1 MEKFLAVAVKSVG
14 PGGGTKL
21 FLPPTQPTS
30 PNFLSDAIRKTS
42 TTKTGEKRS
51 DWPLCNFDHDDLD
64 DDNSYEEPEDG
75 DDLGVQGCALPWP
88 PENCIE
94 MWKAEKAQVVSNCNA
109 NDVIKLQW
117 LLWNYNDYDKN
128 YN

>member
-42 TTKTGEKRS
+42 TTKTGEKR
-51 DWPLCNFDHDDLD
+51 PLGNFDHDDLD
-64 DDNSYEEPEDG
+64 DNNNYEDNEDG
-75 DDLGVQGCALPWP
+75 AGLCLALATR
-88 PENCIE
+88 ELHR
-94 MWKAEKAQVVSNCNA
+94 
-109 NDVIKLQW
+109 DVESRESTGGL
-117 LLWNYNDYDKN
+117 
-128 YN
+128 